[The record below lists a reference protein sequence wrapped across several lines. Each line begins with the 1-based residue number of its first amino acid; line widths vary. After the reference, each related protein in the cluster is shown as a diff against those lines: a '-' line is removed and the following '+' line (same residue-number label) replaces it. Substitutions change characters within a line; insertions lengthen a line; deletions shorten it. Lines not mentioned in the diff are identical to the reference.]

1 MNELLNTLLVT
12 LLPILATALVGFL
25 VRWINAQTAKIQVQ
39 IGDQNWKMI
48 TQFIDLAV
56 LAAEQSG
63 LSGAILNEG
72 KSKKDFALKLVQNFL
87 NEKGLQGIDVNRI
100 DAAIEAA
107 VFSSINLYGDKKG
120 G

>member
-12 LLPILATALVGFL
+12 LLPVLATALVGFL
-25 VRWINAQTAKIQVQ
+25 VRWINAQTAKIQGQ
-39 IGDQNWKMI
+39 IGNQNWEMI
-48 TQFIDLAV
+48 TRFIDLSV

-63 LSGAILNEG
+63 LAGLIANEG
-72 KSKKDFALKLVQNFL
+72 KAKKEFVLNLVQKFL
-87 NEKGLQGIDVNRI
+87 NEKGIVVDVNRI

-107 VFSSINLYGDKKG
+107 VFASVNLYGDKKG